1 MLGKEYIDKLVER
14 LRADGAFPEVRRFG
28 HAVSFEDGWGL
39 FTALGA
45 AAVPGFRVTEGNAA
59 AYAALVGWAV
69 NAPFRC
75 LDPDTGVEVEG
86 DPRKGL
92 YIAGNPGSGKTAAV
106 RLLRLL
112 LSEVGARY
120 QYGND
125 SVAMRWADRTA
136 SMVCETYAA
145 GGSLAPVQADKVICV
160 HDLGSEPRE
169 TLYMGNRHEVMRE
182 LLELRG
188 DTPGRFTILTSN
200 LNFSTVR
207 KVYGDRVW
215 SRLHQMC
222 NYVRLVDS
230 DHRVGGL
237 SKISPSVELS
247 AGGLRKPTIP

>member
-1 MLGKEYIDKLVER
+1 MIGKEYIEKRIKE
-14 LRADGAFPEVRRFG
+14 LRDADYFPRIRRYG
-28 HAVSFEDGWGL
+28 TAVTFEEGWAM

-75 LDPDTGVEVEG
+75 LDPDTGVEVDG

-92 YIAGNPGSGKTAAV
+92 YIAGNPGSGKTSAV

-112 LSEVGARY
+112 LTEVGARY

-125 SVAMRWADRTA
+125 SVAMRWAERTA
-136 SMVCETYAA
+136 SMVCAAYAA
-145 GGSLAPVQADKVICV
+145 GGSLAPVQSDKVICV

-169 TLYMGNRHEVMRE
+169 TLYMGNRHEVLRE

-188 DTPGRFTILTSN
+188 DTPGLFTILTSN

-207 KVYGDRVW
+207 KLYGDRVW

-230 DHRVGGL
+230 DHRVGGF
-237 SKISPSVELS
+237 SKTSPPDALS
-247 AGGLRKPTIP
+247 AVGLRKPSTT

>member
-1 MLGKEYIDKLVER
+1 MYAR
-14 LRADGAFPEVRRFG
+14 DG
-28 HAVSFEDGWGL
+28 SD
-39 FTALGA
+39 
-45 AAVPGFRVTEGNAA
+45 
-59 AYAALVGWAV
+59 
-69 NAPFRC
+69 
-75 LDPDTGVEVEG
+75 
-86 DPRKGL
+86 
-92 YIAGNPGSGKTAAV
+92 
-106 RLLRLL
+106 
-112 LSEVGARY
+112 
-120 QYGND
+120 
-125 SVAMRWADRTA
+125 
-136 SMVCETYAA
+136 
-145 GGSLAPVQADKVICV
+145 APVQSDKVICI

-237 SKISPSVELS
+237 SKISPSDALS
-247 AGGLRKPTIP
+247 AAGLRKSSIP

>member
-1 MLGKEYIDKLVER
+1 MIDKEYIEKWIKE
-14 LRADGAFPEVRRFG
+14 LRGVDSFPRIRRYG
-28 HAVSFEDGWGL
+28 NDVTFEEGWAM

-45 AAVPGFRVTEGNAA
+45 AAIPGFRVTEGNAF
-59 AYAALVGWAV
+59 AYAAIVGWAV

-106 RLLRLL
+106 TLLYTLL
-112 LSEVGARY
+112 QEVNARY
-120 QYGND
+120 QYGKE
-125 SVAMRWADRTA
+125 SAGIRWQARTA
-136 SMVCETYAA
+136 SQVCGIYADD
-145 GGSLAPVQADKVICV
+145 GSLSRVQSDKVICI

-237 SKISPSVELS
+237 SKISPSDALS
-247 AGGLRKPTIP
+247 AVGLRKSSIP